1 MKCLNQWRQWAER
14 WCIAGTKVEFS
25 SPGDIVKPAAYSRT
39 NKCIFCHLVWHWIS
53 LAGVREAV
61 RPDTSTTGLDLWT
74 RRIFSAKLLFVV
86 LFRHWFVSGWGAFLP
101 YIFLNVEETHC
112 NVSQETLKGLWCTQ
126 GSKFKPGFA
135 GFNQASQRPPAFVLQ
150 SICVCVWHGA
160 WTSRDAM
167 KPQAAEHFAHVRII
181 VMNTITHVEKSGNDV
196 HINAGSLLHC
206 IWLGHVV
213 SVYVCVCVVVY
224 MFMYTSGWA
233 TVCDC
238 VCVIYSNPDKYLDTL
253 KRLNV
258 IALHS

>member
-1 MKCLNQWRQWAER
+1 MYILPKSDIESLWPESER
-14 WCIAGTKVEFS
+14 
-25 SPGDIVKPAAYSRT
+25 P
-39 NKCIFCHLVWHWIS
+39 L
-53 LAGVREAV
+53 

-74 RRIFSAKLLFVV
+74 WRIFSVELLCVV

-150 SICVCVWHGA
+150 SICVCVWPSA

-181 VMNTITHVEKSGNDV
+181 VMNTITHVVKNDV
-196 HINAGSLLHC
+196 TWHKWKLSYILTK
-206 IWLGHVV
+206 
-213 SVYVCVCVVVY
+213 
-224 MFMYTSGWA
+224 FT
-233 TVCDC
+233 
-238 VCVIYSNPDKYLDTL
+238 
-253 KRLNV
+253 
-258 IALHS
+258 